1 MIAVPPEVFL
11 YEMEELAMKFVK
23 KLLAV
28 VLAGTMVLTLLT
40 SCGTS
45 KTKIEDY
52 ITSMPSV
59 ALESML
65 VNGPDSHVTLKP
77 VKNDDAALLASKVK
91 DWLAASAN
99 ADKTAQDYMIDLMDD
114 DDAYNSFRETFADDG
129 KAEYVGISFI
139 KLPSETFDLQNA
151 WIAYKLMSKERVM
164 IISTWDAADGSEGTV
179 SVTTEKIGNNTYAFA
194 VIRTPGHDSGTDGD
208 GGTIIM

>member
-40 SCGTS
+40 SCGIS

-52 ITSMPSV
+52 IKSMPSV

-65 VNGPDSHVTLKP
+65 TSGSDSHVTLKP
-77 VKNDDAALLASKVK
+77 VENNDAALLASKAK
-91 DWLAASAN
+91 EWLAESAN
-99 ADKTAQDYMIDLMDD
+99 ADKTAKEYMDELDY
-114 DDAYNSFRETFADDG
+114 DAYDSFRESFVDDD

-139 KLPSETFDLQNA
+139 KLPSEKFDSQNA
-151 WIAYKLMSKERVM
+151 WIAYNLMSKERVM
-164 IISTWDAADGSEGTV
+164 IISNWDADDGSEGTV
-179 SVTTEKIGNNTYAFA
+179 SVTTEKIGDNTYAFA
-194 VIRTPGHDSGTDGD
+194 VIRTPGRDPDAGED
-208 GGTIIM
+208 GGSIHL

>member
-1 MIAVPPEVFL
+1 
-11 YEMEELAMKFVK
+11 MKFVK

-52 ITSMPSV
+52 IESMPSV

-65 VNGPDSHVTLKP
+65 TSGSDSHVTLKS
-77 VKNDDAALLASKVK
+77 VKNNDAALLASKVK
-91 DWLAASAN
+91 DWLAVSAN
-99 ADKTAQDYMIDLMDD
+99 ADKTAQDYMIDLLG
-114 DDAYNSFRETFADDG
+114 DDAAYESFRETFADDS

-151 WIAYKLMSKERVM
+151 WFAYNLMSKERVM

-179 SVTTEKIGNNTYAFA
+179 SVTTEKIGDNTYAFA
-194 VIRTPGHDSGTDGD
+194 VIRTPGHDSSTGGD
-208 GGTIIM
+208 GGDIHL

>member
-1 MIAVPPEVFL
+1 MIAVLPKVFL

-40 SCGTS
+40 SCGIS

-52 ITSMPSV
+52 IKSMPSV

-65 VNGPDSHVTLKP
+65 TSGSDSHVTLKP
-77 VKNDDAALLASKVK
+77 VENNDAALLASKAK
-91 DWLAASAN
+91 DWLAASEN
-99 ADKTAQDYMIDLMDD
+99 ADKTAKEYMDELDY
-114 DDAYNSFRETFADDG
+114 DAYVSFREPFVDDD

-139 KLPSETFDLQNA
+139 KLPSEKFDSQNA
-151 WIAYKLMSKERVM
+151 WIAYNLMSKERVM
-164 IISTWDAADGSEGTV
+164 IISNWDAVDGSEGTV
-179 SVTTEKIGNNTYAFA
+179 SVTTEKIGDNTYAFA
-194 VIRTPGHDSGTDGD
+194 VIRTPGRDPDAGED
-208 GGTIIM
+208 GGSIHL

>member
-1 MIAVPPEVFL
+1 MIATPPEAFL

-52 ITSMPSV
+52 IKSMPSV
-59 ALESML
+59 TLESAS
-65 VNGPDSHVTLKP
+65 VKGSDSRVTLKP
-77 VKNDDAALLASKVK
+77 VKNNEAALLASKVK
-91 DWLAASAN
+91 DWLAVSAN
-99 ADKTAQDYMIDLMDD
+99 ADKTAREYMIDLMDD
-114 DDAYNSFRETFADDG
+114 DDAYNSFRETFADDY

-139 KLPSETFDLQNA
+139 KLPSEKFDSQNA
-151 WIAYKLMSKERVM
+151 WIAYNLMSRVM
-164 IISTWDAADGSEGTV
+164 IISTYDAVDGSEGTV

-194 VIRTPGHDSGTDGD
+194 VIRTPGYESGTGGD

>member
-1 MIAVPPEVFL
+1 MITVPPEAFL

-23 KLLAV
+23 KLLVV

-52 ITSMPSV
+52 IKSMPSV
-59 ALESML
+59 TLESML
-65 VNGPDSHVTLKP
+65 VNGSDSHVTLKP
-77 VKNDDAALLASKVK
+77 VKNNDAALLASKVK
-91 DWLAASAN
+91 DWLAESAN

-139 KLPSETFDLQNA
+139 KIPSEKFDLQNA
-151 WIAYKLMSKERVM
+151 WIAYNLMSKERVM

-179 SVTTEKIGNNTYAFA
+179 SVTTEKIGDNTYAFA
-194 VIRTPGHDSGTDGD
+194 VIRTPGCDSSTGGE

>member
-52 ITSMPSV
+52 IKSMPSV
-59 ALESML
+59 TLESML
-65 VNGPDSHVTLKP
+65 VSGSDSHVTLKP
-77 VKNDDAALLASKVK
+77 VKNNDAALLASKAK
-91 DWLAASAN
+91 DWLAASEN
-99 ADKTAQDYMIDLMDD
+99 ADKTAKEYMDELDY
-114 DDAYNSFRETFADDG
+114 DAYDSFREPFVDDD

-139 KLPSETFDLQNA
+139 KLPSEKFDSQNA
-151 WIAYKLMSKERVM
+151 WIAYNLMSKEHVM
-164 IISTWDAADGSEGTV
+164 IISTYDAVDGSEGTI

-194 VIRTPGHDSGTDGD
+194 VIRTPGYASDTGGD

>member
-40 SCGTS
+40 SCGIS

-52 ITSMPSV
+52 IKSMPSV
-59 ALESML
+59 TLESML
-65 VNGPDSHVTLKP
+65 VSGSDSHVTLKP
-77 VKNDDAALLASKVK
+77 VKNNDAALLASKAK
-91 DWLAASAN
+91 DWLAASEN
-99 ADKTAQDYMIDLMDD
+99 ADKTAKEYMDELDY
-114 DDAYNSFRETFADDG
+114 DAYDSFREPFVDDN

-139 KLPSETFDLQNA
+139 KLPSEKFDSQNA
-151 WIAYKLMSKERVM
+151 WIAYNLMSKERVM
-164 IISTWDAADGSEGTV
+164 SISNWDADDGSEGTV
-179 SVTTEKIGNNTYAFA
+179 SVTTEKIGDNTYAFA
-194 VIRTPGHDSGTDGD
+194 VIRTPGRDPDAGED
-208 GGTIIM
+208 GGSIHL

>member
-1 MIAVPPEVFL
+1 MIAVPPKVFL

-40 SCGTS
+40 SCGIS

-52 ITSMPSV
+52 IKSMPSV
-59 ALESML
+59 TLESML
-65 VNGPDSHVTLKP
+65 VSGSDSHVTLKP
-77 VKNDDAALLASKVK
+77 VENNDAALLASKAK
-91 DWLAASAN
+91 DWLAESAN
-99 ADKTAQDYMIDLMDD
+99 ADKTAQDYMMYLD
-114 DDAYNSFRETFADDG
+114 DDAYASFKEPFVDDD

-139 KLPSETFDLQNA
+139 KLPSEKFDSQNA
-151 WIAYKLMSKERVM
+151 WIAYNLMSKERVM
-164 IISTWDAADGSEGTV
+164 IISNWDAVDGSEGTV
-179 SVTTEKIGNNTYAFA
+179 SVTTEKIGDNTYAFA
-194 VIRTPGHDSGTDGD
+194 VIRTPGYDSGTGGD

>member
-1 MIAVPPEVFL
+1 MIAAPPEVFL

-45 KTKIEDY
+45 KTEIEDY
-52 ITSMPSV
+52 IKSMPSV

-65 VNGPDSHVTLKP
+65 TSGSDSHVTLKP
-77 VKNDDAALLASKVK
+77 VKNNDAALLASKVK
-91 DWLAASAN
+91 DWLAEPAN
-99 ADKTAQDYMIDLMDD
+99 ADKTAQEYMIDLMDD

-139 KLPSETFDLQNA
+139 KIPSEKFDLQNA
-151 WIAYKLMSKERVM
+151 WIAYNLMSKERVM
-164 IISTWDAADGSEGTV
+164 IISTWDATDGSEGTV
-179 SVTTEKIGNNTYAFA
+179 SVTTEKIGDNTYAFA
-194 VIRTPGHDSGTDGD
+194 VIRTPGYDSSTGGD

>member
-1 MIAVPPEVFL
+1 
-11 YEMEELAMKFVK
+11 MKFVK

-52 ITSMPSV
+52 IESMPSV
-59 ALESML
+59 TLESML

-77 VKNDDAALLASKVK
+77 VKNNDAALLASKVK
-91 DWLAASAN
+91 DWLAVSEN
-99 ADKTAQDYMIDLMDD
+99 ADKTAQDYMIDLD
-114 DDAYNSFRETFADDG
+114 DDAYDSFRETFADDN

-151 WIAYKLMSKERVM
+151 WFAYNLMSKERVM

-194 VIRTPGHDSGTDGD
+194 VIRTPGRDSGTSGGGD
-208 GGTIIM
+208 IHL

>member
-1 MIAVPPEVFL
+1 MIAAPPEAFL

-52 ITSMPSV
+52 IKSMPSV
-59 ALESML
+59 TLESML
-65 VNGPDSHVTLKP
+65 THGSDSHVTLKP
-77 VKNDDAALLASKVK
+77 VKNNDAALLASKVK
-91 DWLAASAN
+91 DWLAESAN
-99 ADKTAQDYMIDLMDD
+99 ADKTAQEYMIYLLNDY
-114 DDAYNSFRETFADDG
+114 DAYDSFRETFADDY
-129 KAEYVGISFI
+129 KAECVGISFI
-139 KLPSETFDLQNA
+139 KLPSEKFDSQNA
-151 WIAYKLMSKERVM
+151 WIAYNLMSKERVM
-164 IISTWDAADGSEGTV
+164 IISAYDAVDGSEGTV

-194 VIRTPGHDSGTDGD
+194 VIRTPGYDSSTGGD

>member
-40 SCGTS
+40 SCGIS

-52 ITSMPSV
+52 IKSMPSV
-59 ALESML
+59 TLESML
-65 VNGPDSHVTLKP
+65 VSGSDSHVTLKP
-77 VKNDDAALLASKVK
+77 VENNDAALLASKAK
-91 DWLAASAN
+91 DWLAESAN
-99 ADKTAQDYMIDLMDD
+99 ADKTAKEYMDELDY
-114 DDAYNSFRETFADDG
+114 DAYVSFREPFVDDD

-139 KLPSETFDLQNA
+139 KLPSEKFDSQNA
-151 WIAYKLMSKERVM
+151 WIAYNLMSKERVM
-164 IISTWDAADGSEGTV
+164 IISNWDAVDGSEGTV
-179 SVTTEKIGNNTYAFA
+179 SVTTEKIGDNTYAFA
-194 VIRTPGHDSGTDGD
+194 VIRTPGRDPDEGED
-208 GGTIIM
+208 GGSIHL

>member
-1 MIAVPPEVFL
+1 MITTPPEVFL

-52 ITSMPSV
+52 IESMPSV
-59 ALESML
+59 TLESML

-77 VKNDDAALLASKVK
+77 VKNNDAALLASKVK
-91 DWLAASAN
+91 DWLAVSEN
-99 ADKTAQDYMIDLMDD
+99 ADKTAQDYMIDLD
-114 DDAYNSFRETFADDG
+114 DDAYDSFRETFADDN

-151 WIAYKLMSKERVM
+151 WFAYNLMSKERVM

-194 VIRTPGHDSGTDGD
+194 VIRTPGCDSDTGE
-208 GGTIIM
+208 GGGIHF

>member
-1 MIAVPPEVFL
+1 MITVPPEAFL

-52 ITSMPSV
+52 IKSMPSV
-59 ALESML
+59 TLESML
-65 VNGPDSHVTLKP
+65 VNGSDSHVTLKP
-77 VKNDDAALLASKVK
+77 VKNNDAALLASKVK
-91 DWLAASAN
+91 DWLAESAN
-99 ADKTAQDYMIDLMDD
+99 ADKTAQDYLIDLMDD

-139 KLPSETFDLQNA
+139 KIPSEKFDLQNA
-151 WIAYKLMSKERVM
+151 WIAYNLMSKERVM

-179 SVTTEKIGNNTYAFA
+179 SVTTEKIGDNTYAFA
-194 VIRTPGHDSGTDGD
+194 VIRTPGCDSSTGGE

>member
-1 MIAVPPEVFL
+1 MIATPPEVFL
-11 YEMEELAMKFVK
+11 YEMEELTMKFVK

-52 ITSMPSV
+52 IESMPSV
-59 ALESML
+59 TLESML

-77 VKNDDAALLASKVK
+77 VKNNDAALLASKVK
-91 DWLAASAN
+91 DWLAVSEN

-114 DDAYNSFRETFADDG
+114 DAAYDSFRETFADDN

-151 WIAYKLMSKERVM
+151 WFAYNLMSKERVM

-194 VIRTPGHDSGTDGD
+194 VIRTPGCDSSTGEGGD
-208 GGTIIM
+208 IHF

>member
-1 MIAVPPEVFL
+1 MITAPPEVFL

-45 KTKIEDY
+45 KTEIEDY
-52 ITSMPSV
+52 IESMPSV
-59 ALESML
+59 TLESML
-65 VNGPDSHVTLKP
+65 ENGPDSHVTLKP
-77 VKNDDAALLASKVK
+77 AKNNDAALLASKAK
-91 DWLAASAN
+91 DWLAESAN
-99 ADKTAQDYMIDLMDD
+99 ADKTARDYMIDLDYDAYESFRKNIVDD
-114 DDAYNSFRETFADDG
+114 D

-151 WIAYKLMSKERVM
+151 WFAYNLMSKERVM

-194 VIRTPGHDSGTDGD
+194 VIRTPGHDSGTGGD
-208 GGTIIM
+208 GGVIIM